1 MGIEFNQRLVIP
13 LTSQLIPDPYLYV
26 PIINQLFAFAESEN
40 IKEVRRNNIKID
52 FLSFF
57 YISF

>member
-1 MGIEFNQRLVIP
+1 MGIEINQRLVIP